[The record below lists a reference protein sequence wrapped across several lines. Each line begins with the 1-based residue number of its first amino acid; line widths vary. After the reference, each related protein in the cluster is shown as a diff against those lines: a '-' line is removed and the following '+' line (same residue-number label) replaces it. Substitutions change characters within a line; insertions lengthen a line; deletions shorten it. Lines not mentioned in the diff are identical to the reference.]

1 MTINHQITLD
11 ADLNWQL
18 TSGTIPT
25 PAADELLIK
34 VLATSLNPVDLKRR
48 TVTKTVLGYDG
59 YGEIIA
65 CGTAVT
71 DWHAGQLVY
80 YAGTTQKDGSF
91 QDYQVVTAAICALA
105 PTGLTVSET
114 AGLPLVSLTAYE
126 LLFEQFHFPAQAN
139 ANLGKK
145 LLIINGAGGVGSIM
159 SQLAKWTGFEVYA
172 TSSPS
177 HFDWLTSNGVGFP
190 IDYHNDCSHKT
201 LADYPD
207 QTFDAIAVLY
217 DMTDY
222 LPEITRLIKPF
233 GQVGSIVGTAE
244 PLALTL
250 LKAKSISFAWE
261 YMFTKTDYNY
271 QVASQGQI
279 LQQIANLITAGTLH
293 PITTQDYQGLTVAT
307 FDAIAAELTTGH
319 LPGKKVIVY

>member
-1 MTINHQITLD
+1 MTTNQQLILD
-11 ADLNWQL
+11 SDLNWQL
-18 TSGTIPT
+18 TSGAIPT

-34 VLATSLNPVDLKRR
+34 VIATSLNPVDLKRQAI
-48 TVTKTVLGYDG
+48 TNTILGYDG
-59 YGEIIA
+59 YGEIMA
-65 CGTAVT
+65 CGTAMT

-91 QDYQVVTAAICALA
+91 QNYQVVNAAICALA
-105 PTGLTVSET
+105 PTNLTASAV

-126 LLFEQFHFPAQAN
+126 LLFEQCHFPAQAN

-159 SQLAKWTGFEVYA
+159 SQLAKWAGFEVYA

-177 HFDWLTSNGVGFP
+177 HFDWLTANRVDFP
-190 IDYHNDCSHKT
+190 VDYHLTSTQST

-217 DMTDY
+217 DITDY

-233 GQVGSIVGTAE
+233 GQVGTIVGTAN
-244 PLALTL
+244 PLALTP
-250 LKAKSISFAWE
+250 LKAKSVTFSWE

-271 QVASQGQI
+271 QTASQGQI
-279 LQQIANLITAGTLH
+279 LQQVAELMTTGMLH
-293 PITTQDYQGLTVAT
+293 PITTQVYHGLTVET
-307 FDAIAAELTTGH
+307 FNTITTELMTGH
-319 LPGKKVIVY
+319 FPGKKVIVY